1 MRMLSRAFTG
11 LIRTAVSAYFLG
23 YGGWRLY
30 EAAALSEK
38 PLRGVVR
45 ERAFVVDAGRLD
57 AQQYGPKVTAYGVLQ
72 AWTTLEIRAPAA
84 GPITEISPNVRDG
97 LAVAKGEL
105 LFRID
110 PEIASRRVTDAK
122 AALAQ
127 AEAELAEA
135 QQSRKHLDAE
145 LTAAKAQVRRAD
157 RRRKQQLFNKKL
169 VTASALDEIRLA
181 LSAAEQAVI
190 AKEQAQLALSGR
202 NQKAEAGVARA
213 KFTLSDDGRAS

>member
-11 LIRTAVSAYFLG
+11 LILTAVSAYFLG

-57 AQQYGPKVTAYGVLQ
+57 AQHYGPKVTAYGVLH

-190 AKEQAQLALSGR
+190 AKEQSQLALSGR

>member
-1 MRMLSRAFTG
+1 
-11 LIRTAVSAYFLG
+11 
-23 YGGWRLY
+23 
-30 EAAALSEK
+30 
-38 PLRGVVR
+38 VR

>member
-1 MRMLSRAFTG
+1 MAG
-11 LIRTAVSAYFLG
+11 FLG

-57 AQQYGPKVTAYGVLQ
+57 AQNSGPKVTAYGVLQ

-97 LAVAKGEL
+97 LAGAKGEL

-181 LSAAEQAVI
+181 LSAAEQPVI
-190 AKEQAQLALSGR
+190 AKEQSQLALSGR